1 MNLLKKIINHFKS
14 NEKYPKNFCM
24 AFDNLADFIQYVS
37 STCDFEHHYIYY
49 YRGEAKNLMS
59 LLNHEY
65 SGGEK
70 DIPDMGLEFM
80 SNAKL
85 NKNNNIVFK
94 DAIFFPDQVCDL
106 VREFYTSDRNKP
118 CVCQYR
124 SDTSGFH
131 QISNYVIAKNN
142 VYLCSK

>member
-24 AFDNLADFIQYVS
+24 AFDNLADFINYVS
-37 STCDFEHHYIYY
+37 GTYDFEHHYIYY
-49 YRGEAKNLMS
+49 YRGEAKNLVA
-59 LLNHEY
+59 LLSHEY

-70 DIPDMGLEFM
+70 DIPDMSLEYM

-85 NKNNNIVFK
+85 NKNNNIVFE
-94 DAIFFPDQVCDL
+94 DAIFFPDQVYDL
-106 VREFYTSDRNKP
+106 VGRFYTSDRSKP

-131 QISNYVIAKNN
+131 QISNYIIAQNN

>member
-49 YRGEAKNLMS
+49 YRGEAKNLMT

-106 VREFYTSDRNKP
+106 VREFYISDRNKP

-131 QISNYVIAKNN
+131 QISNYVLAKNN